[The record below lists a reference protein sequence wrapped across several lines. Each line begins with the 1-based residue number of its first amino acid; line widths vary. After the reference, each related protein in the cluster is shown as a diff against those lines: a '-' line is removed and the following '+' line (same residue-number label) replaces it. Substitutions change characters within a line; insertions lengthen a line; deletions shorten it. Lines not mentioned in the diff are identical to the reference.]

1 MSFIIHRKPPY
12 HVYAE
17 EGQGGAIAHVAE
29 LPGCF
34 STGSNASKAVA
45 AMPKAITGFLVWLRA
60 HREPLVPEAHVARPT
75 VADLFIAEVHS
86 EGAPTIA
93 GSKATLFD
101 FDKVPW
107 DDEKLERTLR
117 WLTYSRADLLAK
129 IANLTE
135 AEMES
140 RQLAPNRTLLQTLR
154 HIANAEYGYINRV
167 AGPLDN
173 SKPITD
179 NHPSNT
185 IDLLTATREI
195 LQRHARAIPQ
205 DRRADV
211 IYPTWANRPD
221 EPWTLQKALR
231 RALEHELEHLAE
243 I

>member
-17 EGQGGAIAHVAE
+17 EGQGGAMAHVAE

-34 STGSNASKAVA
+34 SAGSSASKAVA
-45 AMPKAITGFLVWLRA
+45 AMPKAITGFLAWLRA

-86 EGAPTIA
+86 EGTSI
-93 GSKATLFD
+93 LFS

-129 IANLTE
+129 VSNLTE

-140 RQLAPNRTLLQTLR
+140 RQLAPDRTLRQALH
-154 HIANAEYGYINRV
+154 HIANAEYGYINCV
-167 AGPLDN
+167 AGPLDDGE
-173 SKPITD
+173 PVTD
-179 NHPSNT
+179 TYPSNT
-185 IDLLTATREI
+185 IERLTSTRDI

-205 DRRADV
+205 EHRADV
-211 IYPTWANRPD
+211 IYPTWTNRPY

-231 RALEHELEHLAE
+231 RALEHELQHLAGL
-243 I
+243 